1 VAPRSW
7 LVLIEDRGY
16 HHLEIEPILKLA
28 EALPAPT
35 EDTPPDDEA
44 VAWAEPA
51 PGKAA
56 TLQLRRLTPARCL
69 RC

>member
-1 VAPRSW
+1 VALRWW

-35 EDTPPDDEA
+35 EDIPPAEEE
-44 VAWAEPA
+44 VAWAETV

-56 TLQLRRLTPARCL
+56 TLQLRGLTAARCV
-69 RC
+69 RR